1 MTTTTSTLFDFQL
14 TRFDIPMMDVAS
26 DAAHLFVIWPA
37 TTLGMLGKL
46 EHDGYERSEAF
57 KRKTLEKQRGE
68 CTWCN
73 KPLAFQDIEV
83 DHVWPIARGG
93 RHWVFNLQ
101 VLHGPCNKAKSDCIE
116 FAMNNVSPLLP
127 YLLASVRWLLKH
139 PRLLAAIVGGTTLVV
154 VTLLAVKWLREH
166 VDGERRYAI
175 LAGKI
180 RSHARGLAQKARGVT
195 GRFGQKAAH
204 RFVETASELPA
215 RAGLAAANVQDASPV
230 SLPKSAGNALRFAR
244 RAGGLAEDTALA
256 AAGIAKSGASR
267 APYFAQDVAAR
278 AALALPLAR
287 VGSSAGLFPKMRGV
301 KPRRHPDPQATR
313 SCS

>member
-1 MTTTTSTLFDFQL
+1 MTTATSTLFDFQL
-14 TRFDIPMMDVAS
+14 TRFDIPMMHVAS

-37 TTLGMLGKL
+37 TTLGMLDKL

-57 KRKTLEKQRGE
+57 KRKTLEKQRGQ

-101 VLHGPCNKAKSDCIE
+101 VLHAPCNKAKSDSIE

-175 LAGKI
+175 LADKI
-180 RSHARGLAQKARGVT
+180 RSNARGLTQKVRGVT
-195 GRFGQKAAH
+195 GQLAQKSAH
-204 RFVETASELPA
+204 RVMTTASELPA
-215 RAGLAAANVQDASPV
+215 RAGLAATNVRDASPV
-230 SLPKSAGNALRFAR
+230 SLLKSAGKAGRTAR
-244 RAGGLAEDTALA
+244 RAGGLIGESARTTAGRVKSSASHAPSLA
-256 AAGIAKSGASR
+256 QGAAVR
-267 APYFAQDVAAR
+267 VAH
-278 AALALPLAR
+278 ALPRAH
-287 VGSSAGLFPKMRGV
+287 VGRFRRPFPENAWR
-301 KPRRHPDPQATR
+301 
-313 SCS
+313 